1 MSNAIANQL
10 FLAYLGRPADT
21 QWRNSTG
28 TLLNNGAPST
38 ALQTAFYN
46 AAVADGVFAATDSPS
61 VLVNKIFNQ
70 LFGFA
75 ASTFEQNAWGNLI
88 TTGVISSQTA
98 AWTIFSSYL
107 GATNV
112 PDSYKV
118 PAQSKLIAADAYVT
132 QLGNDSAANAALSQA
147 GSAAASSARTFLSGI
162 TTQAQAATAVT
173 GIATTVSSLGTATTG
188 QTFTLTTNID
198 SFTGGSGNDVFQGAM
213 ANLGALDVINGGAGT
228 DTLSLALTGNLTLAA
243 SQITNIETLALT
255 TNATAAVTLT
265 GITGL
270 TSVTTNGNSVGAL
283 TVGVGADSLASA
295 TTAVTISNTS
305 QGATFVWTE
314 ASTAGSA
321 DAASITVNGVT
332 GAAAI
337 NVDTQTGNT
346 AGFETINLVASGTAS
361 SITLETNDTAG
372 LATVNISGSAN
383 ITVAMGAGQLLTT
396 ARTVNASAATG
407 NVTVTGLG
415 GAVHTVTGG
424 AGNDSFAFGANY
436 VGAEAAAATRDT
448 VNGGAGTDVLSMTI
462 ARAVAASTTA
472 QTNVTNIETLTI
484 SDAWTNGNNFDVTR
498 FSGVTTLNLAANT
511 AGTSTA
517 TVASGTTVVLAG
529 DTAADSV
536 TSFTVDGTGTTDTLT
551 LNMAGFDFAGTGTET
566 FNGVETFNIN
576 TGATVTN
583 AATFAN
589 ALTVNA
595 SAGGQSTITATGA
608 NALTFTGNV
617 TGVVNLNASALTG
630 VLTVSGTAGNAM
642 TITGGTKGDTINGS
656 ASADLITGAEGAD
669 TITGRA
675 GNDTISLTETTAA
688 VDIVVF
694 SATTTNGLDTI
705 NGFSAGGTT
714 TTDDLNVVAMT
725 AGAITA
731 GTLISSA
738 SAAVNTADRK
748 DFLQVIN
755 TDGTAAS
762 VTTGGSKTLA
772 AADLTAGTLTNV
784 AAFIAERFTGNSSTT
799 DADTGVYVIN
809 WTASGSTTTY
819 VYQWD
824 NDTTA
829 NVTQAGELALV
840 GIVNRGATTLVN
852 ADFVIA

>member
-21 QWRNSTG
+21 QWRNTTG
-28 TLLNNGAPST
+28 TLLNSGPPST
-38 ALQTAFYN
+38 ALQTAFFN
-46 AAVADGVFAATDSPS
+46 AAVADGVFATTDSPS

-70 LFGFA
+70 IFGFS

-88 TTGVISSQTA
+88 TTGAITAQTA

-112 PDSYKV
+112 PDAYKI

-132 QLGNDSAANAALSQA
+132 QLGNDAAANAALSQA
-147 GSAAASSARTFLSGI
+147 GSSAASSARTFLTGV
-162 TTQAQAATAVT
+162 TTQATAATAVT
-173 GIATTVSSLGTATTG
+173 GIATTVSSLATSTTG

-198 SFTGGSGNDVFQGAM
+198 SFTGGSGNDIIQGAM
-213 ANLGALDVINGGAGT
+213 ASLGALDVINGGAGT
-228 DTLSLALTGNLTLAA
+228 DTLSLALTGNLTLAS
-243 SQITNIETLALT
+243 SQITNIETLSLT

-270 TSVTTNGNSVGAL
+270 TSVSTNGNSGGAL
-283 TVGVGADSLASA
+283 TVGVAADSLASA
-295 TTAVTISNTS
+295 TTAVTIANTS
-305 QGATFVWTE
+305 QNTTLVWTE
-314 ASTAGSA
+314 ASIAGTS
-321 DAASITVNGVT
+321 DAAAITVNGVT
-332 GAAAI
+332 GAAQV
-337 NVDTQTGNT
+337 NVDTQTANT
-346 AGFETINLVASGTAS
+346 AGFETINLVASGTTS

-372 LATVNISGSAN
+372 LATLNISGSAAV
-383 ITVAMGAGQLLTT
+383 TVALGTNMSTT
-396 ARTVNASAATG
+396 ARTISASAATG
-407 NVTVTGLG
+407 NVAVSGLG
-415 GAVHTVTGG
+415 AAVHTVTGG
-424 AGNDSFAFGANY
+424 TGNDTFTFGANY
-436 VGAEAAAATRDT
+436 IGAEAAAATRDT
-448 VNGGAGTDVLSMTI
+448 VNGGAGTDTLSMTI

-472 QTNVTNIETLTI
+472 QTNVTNIETLSI
-484 SDAWTNGNNFDVTR
+484 SDAWTDANSFDVTK
-498 FSGVTTLNLAANT
+498 FSGVTTLSLAANT

-517 TVASGTTVVLAG
+517 TVAAGTTVTLRG
-529 DTAADSV
+529 DTAANSV

-576 TGATVTN
+576 TGSTVTD

-608 NALTFTGNV
+608 NALTFTGNI

-656 ASADLITGAEGAD
+656 ASADLITGGEGAD

-675 GNDTISLTETTAA
+675 GNDTIALAETTAA

-694 SATTTNGLDTI
+694 SATTTNGIDTI
-705 NGFSAGGTT
+705 TGFTAGGTT
-714 TTDDLNVVAMT
+714 TSDDLNVVAMT
-725 AGAITA
+725 AAAITA

-738 SAAVNTADRK
+738 AAADTTADRK
-748 DFLQVIN
+748 NFLQVIN

-772 AADLTAGTLTNV
+772 AADLTATTLTNV
-784 AAFIAERFTGNSSTT
+784 AAFIAEKYTGNSSTT
-799 DADTGVYVIN
+799 DADTGVYAIN

-819 VYQWD
+819 IYQWD

-840 GIVNRGATTLVN
+840 GIVNRGTTTLVN